1 MPILRS
7 CRGLT
12 IISFAASTAPARP
25 PSTSSYLT
33 SSAAIIRRT
42 RRRLQQEELAA
53 HQREHHHHRL
63 RGDLIAMLLLG
74 GQDETADPLDHPAYV
89 GIGDVREFAAQVVD
103 VRAYSGDLGR
113 VVYDRLRHLSLVEL
127 GDVRPSVSISPRW
140 PPFQLSSW
148 RLLL

>member
-42 RRRLQQEELAA
+42 RCRFQQEELAA
-53 HQREHHHHRL
+53 HQRDRAHHRL
-63 RGDLIAMLLLG
+63 SVDLLSVLLLG
-74 GQDETADPLDHPAYV
+74 CQDETADPLDHPAYV
-89 GIGDVREFAAQVVD
+89 GIGDVREFAA
-103 VRAYSGDLGR
+103 
-113 VVYDRLRHLSLVEL
+113 
-127 GDVRPSVSISPRW
+127 
-140 PPFQLSSW
+140 
-148 RLLL
+148 